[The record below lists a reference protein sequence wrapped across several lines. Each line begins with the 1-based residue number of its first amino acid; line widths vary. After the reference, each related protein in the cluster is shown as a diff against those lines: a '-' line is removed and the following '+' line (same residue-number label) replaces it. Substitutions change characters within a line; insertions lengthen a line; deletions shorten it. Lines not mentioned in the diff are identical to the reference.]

1 MGSQHFADLLNGFRQ
16 RATEFLIS
24 KMDAHPIHNPLPELF
39 AAFLVNRFVTN
50 DGELMRSRGYENQ
63 HGVALASFVHP
74 ESLKFFLR
82 NDHRIDT
89 QLATLN
95 KNANLPGRF

>member
-39 AAFLVNRFVTN
+39 AAFFVNRFVTN
-50 DGELMRSRGYENQ
+50 NCKLVRPWSNENQ
-63 HGVALASFVHP
+63 HGVALASLVHP
-74 ESLKFFLR
+74 ESVEFFLR

-89 QLATLN
+89 QLAALN